1 MKVLIVGGVAGGA
14 GAAARLRRNDEKAE
28 IILFE
33 KGGFISFANC
43 GLPYYIGGTITD
55 RGKLQ
60 LQTPEAFRARFNVD
74 VRVMNEV
81 TGVDADAKTVSV
93 INHVTGEHYTERYDK
108 LILSPGASP
117 IRPKFPGLEENYVF
131 TLRNIPDTY
140 AIYDHIETAKPKTA
154 AVIGAGFIGLEMAE
168 NLAERGLRVS
178 IVEAAPHVMAPM
190 DLDMAHMVH
199 NRIRAAGMGLFVGKK
214 CAGFTA
220 DTVQLEDGT
229 AIPADMVILS
239 IGVSPETRFLRGS
252 GVELG
257 QRGEILVDEQLRT
270 SVEDIYA
277 LGDAATVRNLVTGR
291 NQVIPLAGPTNK
303 QARIVADV
311 VCGRNSRY
319 QGSIGTSIMKFFDMT
334 VACAG
339 EKEESLKAAGTPYR
353 KSFTVSSNHAG
364 YYPGGNQMIIKL
376 LYTDEGKI
384 LGAQIVGGEGV
395 DKRID
400 TLAIAIRFGLT
411 VYDLQEMEL
420 AYAPPFSSA
429 KDPVNMAGF
438 VAENVL
444 RGLMTPVY
452 PEDVA
457 NIPADA
463 IRLDVRNPEE
473 LKDLGQIPGFI
484 NIPLNQLRHRMDE
497 LDLTRPIYVTCQVG
511 LRGHV
516 ASRMLAQNGATVYN
530 LSGGYTLY
538 SAYAKDLAGLADEGN
553 QNCAACGMQ
562 EKR

>member
-55 RGKLQ
+55 RSKLQ

-117 IRPKFPGLEENYVF
+117 IRPKFPGLEENHVF

-199 NRIRAAGMGLFVGKK
+199 NRIRAAGMGLYVGKK

-252 GVELG
+252 CVELG

-270 SVEDIYA
+270 SAEDIYA

-291 NQVIPLAGPTNK
+291 NQVIPLAGPANK

-311 VCGRNSRY
+311 VCGRNSSY
-319 QGSIGTSIMKFFDMT
+319 KGSIGTSIMKFFDMT

-339 EKEESLKAAGTPYR
+339 EKEESLEAAGTHYR

-364 YYPGGNQMIIKL
+364 YYPGGTQMIIKL

-444 RGLMTPVY
+444 RGLMTPFY

-473 LKDLGQIPGFI
+473 LKNLGQIPGFI
-484 NIPLNQLRHRMDE
+484 NIPLNQLRDRMGE

-516 ASRMLAQNGATVYN
+516 ASRMLAQNGATVFN

>member
-81 TGVDADAKTVSV
+81 TGVDSAAKTVSV

-117 IRPKFPGLEENYVF
+117 IRPKFPGLEENHVF

-199 NRIRAAGMGLFVGKK
+199 NRIRAAGMGLYVSKK

-270 SVEDIYA
+270 SAEDIYA

-291 NQVIPLAGPTNK
+291 NQVIPLAGPANK

-311 VCGRNSRY
+311 VCGRNSSY
-319 QGSIGTSIMKFFDMT
+319 KGSIGTSIMKFFDMT

-339 EKEESLKAAGTPYR
+339 EKEESLKAAGTHYR

-364 YYPGGNQMIIKL
+364 YYPGGTQMIIKL

-444 RGLMTPVY
+444 RGLMTPFY

-473 LKDLGQIPGFI
+473 LKNLGQIPGFI
-484 NIPLNQLRHRMDE
+484 NIPLNQLRDRMGE

-516 ASRMLAQNGATVYN
+516 ASRMLAQNGATVFN

>member
-117 IRPKFPGLEENYVF
+117 IRPKFPGLEENHVF

-199 NRIRAAGMGLFVGKK
+199 NRIRAAGMGLYVGKK

-270 SVEDIYA
+270 SAEDIYA

-291 NQVIPLAGPTNK
+291 NQVIPLAGPANK

-311 VCGRNSRY
+311 VCGRNSSY
-319 QGSIGTSIMKFFDMT
+319 KGSIGTSIMKFFDMT

-364 YYPGGNQMIIKL
+364 YYPGGTQMIIKL

-444 RGLMTPVY
+444 RGLMTPFY

-473 LKDLGQIPGFI
+473 LKNLGQIPGFI
-484 NIPLNQLRHRMDE
+484 NIPLNQLRDRMGE

>member
-55 RGKLQ
+55 RSKLQ

-117 IRPKFPGLEENYVF
+117 IRPKFPGLEENHVF

-199 NRIRAAGMGLFVGKK
+199 NRIRAAGMGLYVGKK

-270 SVEDIYA
+270 SAEDIYA

-291 NQVIPLAGPTNK
+291 NQVIPLAGPANK

-311 VCGRNSRY
+311 VCGRNSSY
-319 QGSIGTSIMKFFDMT
+319 KGSIGTSIMKFFDMT

-339 EKEESLKAAGTPYR
+339 EKEESLEAAGTHYR

-364 YYPGGNQMIIKL
+364 YYPGGTQMIIKL

-444 RGLMTPVY
+444 RGLMTPFY

-473 LKDLGQIPGFI
+473 LKNLGQIPGFI
-484 NIPLNQLRHRMDE
+484 NIPLNQLHDRMGE

-516 ASRMLAQNGATVYN
+516 ASRMLAQNGATVFN

>member
-117 IRPKFPGLEENYVF
+117 IRPKFPGLEENHVF

-199 NRIRAAGMGLFVGKK
+199 NRIRAAGMGLYVGKK

-270 SVEDIYA
+270 SAEDIYA

-291 NQVIPLAGPTNK
+291 NQVIPLAGPANK

-311 VCGRNSRY
+311 VCGRNSSY
-319 QGSIGTSIMKFFDMT
+319 KGSIGTSIMKFFDMT

-339 EKEESLKAAGTPYR
+339 EKEESLKAAGTHYR

-364 YYPGGNQMIIKL
+364 YYPGGTQMIIKL

-444 RGLMTPVY
+444 RGLMTPFY

-473 LKDLGQIPGFI
+473 LKNLGQIPGFI
-484 NIPLNQLRHRMDE
+484 NIPLNQLRDRMGE

-516 ASRMLAQNGATVYN
+516 ASRMLAQNGATVFN